1 MASASALRRKCVA
14 DLLQLARASG
24 PVSIAKRGKELDQ
37 IRASPNGLDQDLGCT
52 KVVLLAC
59 KFRVIHR
66 RNRRHALF
74 ECYHSDIQSLDP
86 VWEVSQS
93 SE

>member
-14 DLLQLARASG
+14 DWLQRARASG

-37 IRASPNGLDQDLGCT
+37 IRASLNGLDQDLGCT

-59 KFRVIHR
+59 KFRVIHTSMASFMR
-66 RNRRHALF
+66 LH
-74 ECYHSDIQSLDP
+74 
-86 VWEVSQS
+86 V
-93 SE
+93 